1 MNSFEIKI
9 SQAQYDLFREALL
22 QSERVGDCRVILRFS
37 SPRIEFTD
45 YEGVQATRR
54 RLTGV
59 RTVTAAAIRSWESI
73 RRKIDEGVVSATRE
87 AA

>member
-1 MNSFEIKI
+1 MKPFEIKI

-22 QSERVGDCRVILRFS
+22 QSERVGDCSFRGSR
-37 SPRIEFTD
+37 RIEFTD

-54 RLTGV
+54 RLIEV